1 MRTYHLS
8 GHSDGIVAIGVD
20 DPLYS
25 DALAF
30 TRRHI
35 NTTQRISLI
44 HSQMLYVTSL
54 PRSSSRVPAPRTF
67 VWQESVTNL

>member
-1 MRTYHLS
+1 MKKYCELMRTYHLS

-25 DALAF
+25 DVLAV

-35 NTTQRISLI
+35 NTTQRISLT
-44 HSQMLYVTSL
+44 QPDALC
-54 PRSSSRVPAPRTF
+54 
-67 VWQESVTNL
+67 N